1 MSIVPIAN
9 RSFLHGERKAS
20 ATSERILYATLDSLA
35 LKGATLP
42 LQLLPIND
50 DNVATERKNESK
62 SKGKNRAEATAKRS
76 GLKVDVETASV
87 ATVSLKQHA
96 KCFTMVASPS
106 SSSKPD
112 SQETLTTTPIES
124 PTSVVEQQTR
134 NEDIACLP
142 RVCIDNSDTDV
153 TSIRTTGE
161 GTDSREIARDSNHC
175 SNDGNAASL
184 NSRDELD
191 DYERIEYVLGTLDG
205 CWKEEANEDDK
216 NPGPVDQ
223 ETASWCRKNVFV
235 KSKSTNDLASRR
247 SDSDARLLDG
257 KSLMGTFSDGELAER
272 FLLGNELPNCEKKKR
287 HFARNIVLHFVP
299 EYLARGQ
306 KGKKRQKGKDI
317 SSRSLNSLKAS
328 SLMDSKIEIVESP
341 DGRYRSRSPSREELK
356 YLKISSPTNFV
367 HVASATNPNL
377 VLNEN
382 TIGFSLEQVV
392 IMHEQ
397 KCATLPLLVA
407 TSREDSMAEK
417 QVGQQPSSWSSSS
430 SISFDTAS
438 SIVRKPKEKVTQR
451 SNASFN
457 LEHLKRELL
466 SELQARS
473 AKVLELSQ
481 QVKTSEYNQ
490 ANVQLGELTCESC
503 AELPVNSS
511 FLWSDRTKNFLL
523 ENMRSTPDE
532 SVENIECSIVDQ
544 VYDDVGPVNLIN
556 QNDYDDVGT
565 PVLHVDESHISE
577 LSAAF
582 QDSNDIYDDV
592 MGPSCAEDACTSNEA
607 EICDS
612 KAKQGSNEPSVA
624 NEYSSVDEDIDV
636 ASSND
641 QDVYDDV
648 GLPSEERV
656 NSLYTGSTMGSI
668 LGPSWTCGKESE
680 WEDLEDST
688 TIGLSQFE
696 SKYYTCTEAQV
707 VPNKRKSGQ
716 RWSQMMRRQRSR
728 MSRKNSNSSSK
739 PVSCES
745 MLHVAVSLGKGSVLL
760 VGCTENVVEWRK
772 EEESDDRAAQQDS
785 QRTQGLVQMRVIDLD
800 EDVDTQET
808 SCYVHEDDT
817 SDDSTYES
825 LHSFQPD
832 DFCTDS
838 ETETT
843 MNEATRERE
852 SETAEAEQKVA
863 IDSDRLIAY
872 LEAPTRPNPP
882 PPREVS
888 LTRTLGRR
896 IKMLRR
902 TWSITKG
909 SLGRMR
915 KKTTADDDH
924 TCEDN
929 KEFSNVHSNV
939 DGGRYFGFARHFKKS
954 VTGPFSTFYL
964 SDYADSA
971 NGNNDSP
978 TSNVEP
984 MYSNTNDE
992 MDHYSVLADQEPLYQ
1007 FYAAAAAR
1015 IASDFS
1021 SDGYEEIETTIP
1033 SRSTTDLVK
1042 PGHRTL
1048 WCQTPQ
1054 VINNSLLQ
1062 RLSTDER
1069 KVQEAKFEIL
1079 TSEASYLNSLRV
1091 LKNEFLDETSF
1102 NEFLTPAERDKLFG
1116 GIPGVLQ
1123 ASEQFLAEL
1132 ETVWRQDPML
1142 HGLPD
1147 VLFKYAE
1154 KCLDIYVAYC
1164 SNQVSIDTT
1173 LKNLRM
1179 RKGSKFT
1186 ETVSQ
1191 IEARSTCQSL
1201 SLHSFLMLPMQRIT
1215 RLPLLA
1221 DAVLSKLPI
1230 EHDDRSHWE
1239 KVLSNLSYV
1248 VAECNEGASAAA
1260 KEIEME
1266 NLTRKLEYSAKIK
1279 PIALKGKHLVKSG
1292 SVVQLSTKTDTE
1304 YKLTF
1309 GKRFNKT
1316 PLYLLLLTDL
1326 LLVAKQKS
1334 NIHDETYTVID
1345 TCKRSLITLEPV
1357 PEDSIF
1363 AGRNA
1368 MLLTLLENYSGH
1380 QVEYI
1385 LTCESDTE
1393 RQRWL
1398 EAVSPSQH
1406 GLPEETLYE
1415 VWDCPQV
1422 VALYCYSP
1430 NQPDE
1435 LSLHPGDVINVFRKM
1450 SDGWYQGEKL
1460 LNGEQGW
1467 FPGNYTKEVA
1477 SEHVRAKNLKQRHR
1491 FLALNG
1497 NVLQR
1502 RAKQQSAI
1510 H

>member
-1 MSIVPIAN
+1 M
-9 RSFLHGERKAS
+9 KQ
-20 ATSERILYATLDSLA
+20 TL
-35 LKGATLP
+35 K
-42 LQLLPIND
+42 
-50 DNVATERKNESK
+50 
-62 SKGKNRAEATAKRS
+62 
-76 GLKVDVETASV
+76 
-87 ATVSLKQHA
+87 
-96 KCFTMVASPS
+96 
-106 SSSKPD
+106 
-112 SQETLTTTPIES
+112 
-124 PTSVVEQQTR
+124 
-134 NEDIACLP
+134 
-142 RVCIDNSDTDV
+142 
-153 TSIRTTGE
+153 
-161 GTDSREIARDSNHC
+161 
-175 SNDGNAASL
+175 
-184 NSRDELD
+184 
-191 DYERIEYVLGTLDG
+191 
-205 CWKEEANEDDK
+205 
-216 NPGPVDQ
+216 
-223 ETASWCRKNVFV
+223 
-235 KSKSTNDLASRR
+235 
-247 SDSDARLLDG
+247 
-257 KSLMGTFSDGELAER
+257 TFQR
-272 FLLGNELPNCEKKKR
+272 PN
-287 HFARNIVLHFVP
+287 
-299 EYLARGQ
+299 
-306 KGKKRQKGKDI
+306 
-317 SSRSLNSLKAS
+317 
-328 SLMDSKIEIVESP
+328 
-341 DGRYRSRSPSREELK
+341 
-356 YLKISSPTNFV
+356 
-367 HVASATNPNL
+367 
-377 VLNEN
+377 
-382 TIGFSLEQVV
+382 
-392 IMHEQ
+392 
-397 KCATLPLLVA
+397 
-407 TSREDSMAEK
+407 
-417 QVGQQPSSWSSSS
+417 
-430 SISFDTAS
+430 
-438 SIVRKPKEKVTQR
+438 TQ
-451 SNASFN
+451 
-457 LEHLKRELL
+457 
-466 SELQARS
+466 
-473 AKVLELSQ
+473 
-481 QVKTSEYNQ
+481 
-490 ANVQLGELTCESC
+490 
-503 AELPVNSS
+503 
-511 FLWSDRTKNFLL
+511 
-523 ENMRSTPDE
+523 
-532 SVENIECSIVDQ
+532 
-544 VYDDVGPVNLIN
+544 
-556 QNDYDDVGT
+556 
-565 PVLHVDESHISE
+565 
-577 LSAAF
+577 
-582 QDSNDIYDDV
+582 
-592 MGPSCAEDACTSNEA
+592 
-607 EICDS
+607 
-612 KAKQGSNEPSVA
+612 
-624 NEYSSVDEDIDV
+624 
-636 ASSND
+636 
-641 QDVYDDV
+641 
-648 GLPSEERV
+648 
-656 NSLYTGSTMGSI
+656 
-668 LGPSWTCGKESE
+668 
-680 WEDLEDST
+680 
-688 TIGLSQFE
+688 
-696 SKYYTCTEAQV
+696 
-707 VPNKRKSGQ
+707 
-716 RWSQMMRRQRSR
+716 
-728 MSRKNSNSSSK
+728 
-739 PVSCES
+739 
-745 MLHVAVSLGKGSVLL
+745 VAVSLGKGSVLL

-772 EEESDDRAAQQDS
+772 EESDDRAAQQDS

-800 EDVDTQET
+800 EDVDTQEA

-843 MNEATRERE
+843 MNEATRQRG
-852 SETAEAEQKVA
+852 SETAETEQKVA
-863 IDSDRLIAY
+863 IDSDRLMIAY

-939 DGGRYFGFARHFKKS
+939 DGGRYFGFARHFKKT

-1033 SRSTTDLVK
+1033 SRSTTNLVK

-1062 RLSTDER
+1062 RLSTDEK

-1091 LKNEFLDETSF
+1091 LKNEFLDESSF
-1102 NEFLTPAERDKLFG
+1102 NEFLTPVERDKLFG
-1116 GIPGVLQ
+1116 DIPGVLQ

-1147 VLFKYAE
+1147 VLLKYAE